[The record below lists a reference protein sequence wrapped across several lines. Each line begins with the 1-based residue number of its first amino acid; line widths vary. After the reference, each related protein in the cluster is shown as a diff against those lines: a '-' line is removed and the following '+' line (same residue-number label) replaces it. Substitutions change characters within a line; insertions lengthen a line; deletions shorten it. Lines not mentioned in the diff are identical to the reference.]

1 MKRTHHSIPT
11 RVHRAFTLV
20 ELLITI
26 TIIVLLIG
34 ILIPASSLV
43 LGGARE
49 SANQTLLRTLAD
61 GAYSF
66 SQDHRYYP
74 PLLAPDIAN
83 GVAHEM
89 YAADHTDSSRTAT
102 ERRDALEDIRWHSV
116 TTPAIYLLGLGDL
129 APDASEISSPPGWL
143 SDEND
148 PNYENRHDGAE
159 GLGIRSP
166 GPDRSWGG
174 AAGRALSEGGR
185 PRHRPSFS
193 GRVYGPYIDPSI
205 GETQVRAARIE
216 DFTTRTL
223 TSPPLTESD
232 VGRMGMLV
240 IIDRFDAPIRYYK
253 DWPERDLSASPVA
266 TGEEPA
272 TLVDAPLELIAYA
285 SIRDYRDEDD
295 EPTRLADNGLIGSPA
310 AFLSAGADGRWGERA
325 REEIP
330 QDDLLV
336 GRDIRG
342 FDTSASNETLR
353 KLLRALEDNQ
363 RATVE

>member
-1 MKRTHHSIPT
+1 MRERDTIPT
-11 RVHRAFTLV
+11 LALRAFTLV
-20 ELLITI
+20 ELLITV

-74 PLLAPDIAN
+74 PLLAPDTE
-83 GVAHEM
+83 GGLPSEM

-116 TTPAIYLLGLGDL
+116 TTPAVYLLGLGDV
-129 APDASEISSPPGWL
+129 APDPAEVSSPPGWL
-143 SDEND
+143 SDETD
-148 PNYENRHDGAE
+148 PNYANRHDGAD

-174 AAGRALSEGGR
+174 AVDRR
-185 PRHRPSFS
+185 RHRPTFS

-205 GETQVRAARIE
+205 GETQVRAARID
-216 DFTTRTL
+216 DFTTRTV
-223 TSPPLTESD
+223 TSPPLSESD
-232 VGRMGMLV
+232 VERMGMFV

-253 DWPERDLSASPVA
+253 DWPERDLDETPGASSDQ
-266 TGEEPA
+266 PA

-285 SIRDYRDEDD
+285 SIRDYRDADD
-295 EPTRLADNGLIGSPA
+295 EPSRLADNELIGSPA

-330 QDDLLV
+330 QDDLLI
-336 GRDIRG
+336 GSDIRG
-342 FDTSASNETLR
+342 FDASATNETLR

>member
-1 MKRTHHSIPT
+1 MSPAQRPTPT
-11 RVHRAFTLV
+11 RAAFTLV
-20 ELLITI
+20 ELLITV

-43 LGGARE
+43 LGSARS
-49 SANQTLLRTLAD
+49 SANQALLRTLAD
-61 GAYSF
+61 GAFSF

-74 PLLAPDIAN
+74 PILAPDTE
-83 GVAHEM
+83 GGLPTEM
-89 YAADHTDSSRTAT
+89 YAADHTDSSRSAT
-102 ERRDALEDIRWHSV
+102 ERREALEDTRWHSV

-129 APDASEISSPPGWL
+129 APDSSEVSQPPGWL
-143 SDEND
+143 SDEDD

-174 AAGRALSEGGR
+174 AVDRR
-185 PRHRPSFS
+185 RHRPSFT
-193 GRVYGPYIDPSI
+193 GRVFGPYIDPNI
-205 GETQVRAARIE
+205 GESQVRPARLD

-223 TSPPLTESD
+223 TSPPLSEGD
-232 VGRMGMLV
+232 VERMGMLV
-240 IIDRFDAPIRYYK
+240 IIDRFDSPIRYYK
-253 DWPERDLSASPVA
+253 DWPERDVDV
-266 TGEEPA
+266 TGGPSSDQPA
-272 TLVDAPLELIAYA
+272 TLVDAPLEVIAYS
-285 SIRDYRDEDD
+285 SIRDFRDADD
-295 EPTRLADNGLIGSPA
+295 EPSRLADNELIGSPA

-330 QDDLLV
+330 QDQLLV
-336 GRDIRG
+336 GRDIRM
-342 FDTSASNETLR
+342 FDLDDSNETLR